1 MTGRNFCADTCES
14 CKAFFR
20 RTALKTTV
28 LHCASNG
35 LCNINVQTRKLCQKC
50 RLQKCLTIGMQ
61 IELIRSE
68 TQNEYRKQI
77 YRDKQKKKLLDKKL
91 NTCNDLSDTDSN
103 LSKPDSIGIDSNNS
117 NDSNEIDEWID
128 SIDDKELSEQINQIK
143 RCLTGETEAMKQIR
157 QKSAAMAIV
166 PIVKTI
172 VDYCGINQL
181 ESSRITELSD
191 ACQVFNCQ
199 LSDNRVTT
207 KGYLDMM
214 IVTNRLF
221 EIQIQN
227 VITYTKRLRG
237 FQKFCADDQLAL
249 VKHGFN
255 DMIFLRGLSYYD
267 PDTREFNYY
276 IDENSTLSIS
286 LGAFSEQRPNT
297 HEMLLI
303 LLSKLLPEWDHDPIL
318 MDLLTAIVLLNPK
331 RPNLSHR
338 TSIKLEQQLLEQ
350 QLYIYLLQRY
360 LLLKCGSESE
370 SKPRLQALMN
380 SLTDLSIT
388 AETHKRY
395 ELSEVAEN
403 HTLIQYYGPLF
414 REIYDI

>member
-35 LCNINVQTRKLCQKC
+35 LCKINVQTRKLCQKC
-50 RLQKCLTIGMQ
+50 RLQKCLAIGMQ

-77 YRDKQKKKLLDKKL
+77 YRDKQQKKLLDKKL
-91 NTCNDLSDTDSN
+91 NNCNDLSDTDSN
-103 LSKPDSIGIDSNNS
+103 LSKPDSIGIYSNYS
-117 NDSNEIDEWID
+117 NESKEIDEWID
-128 SIDDKELSEQINQIK
+128 SIDDKELSEQIDEIK
-143 RCLTGETEAMKQIR
+143 RCLTEETEAMKQIR

-166 PIVKTI
+166 PIVKPI

-181 ESSRITELSD
+181 ESSRMTELSD
-191 ACQVFNCQ
+191 ACLIFNYQ

-207 KGYLDMM
+207 TGHLEMM
-214 IVTNRLF
+214 ILTNRIF
-221 EIQIQN
+221 EVQIQN
-227 VITYTKRLRG
+227 VITFTKHLPG

-249 VKHGFN
+249 
-255 DMIFLRGLSYYD
+255 
-267 PDTREFNYY
+267 
-276 IDENSTLSIS
+276 DENSTLSIT
-286 LGAFSEQRPNT
+286 LGAFSDQRPNT

-331 RPNLSHR
+331 RPNLSHK
-338 TSIKLEQQLLEQ
+338 TSIKLEQ

-395 ELSEVAEN
+395 ELAEVAEN